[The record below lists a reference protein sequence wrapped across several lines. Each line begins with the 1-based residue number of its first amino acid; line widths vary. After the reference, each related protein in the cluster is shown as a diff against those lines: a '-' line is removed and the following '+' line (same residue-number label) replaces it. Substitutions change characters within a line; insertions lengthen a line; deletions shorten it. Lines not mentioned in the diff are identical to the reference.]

1 MKEAEMI
8 ITPPDGSTIIRDY
21 LVLYTGSLITL
32 VTVFVIYL
40 VFSGLWDLFSKFG
53 WRVSVRAFFQ
63 PRGLVYLFLIG
74 SIGFIVAQTLTFDP
88 VQSLLIRLYP
98 NTNTTGAWAGIQDT
112 IGGWISGLIR
122 LPASQ
127 P

>member
-1 MKEAEMI
+1 MI
-8 ITPPDGSTIIRDY
+8 ITPPDGSTLIRDY
-21 LVLYTGSLITL
+21 LTIYAGSLITL
-32 VTVFVIYL
+32 VVIYVIYL
-40 VFSGLWDLFSKFG
+40 TFSSLWDLFGNLG
-53 WRVSVRAFFQ
+53 WRVAVRAFFQ

-74 SIGFIVAQTLTFDP
+74 SIGFIVAQALTFDP

-112 IGGWISGLIR
+112 IGRWISGLIR
-122 LPASQ
+122 IPTPQ